1 MNYNRIRNQ
10 VRRLTRKAKVLL
22 ERSMAKNANSNQKHF
37 WRDTQS
43 KLKTK
48 AGIPDLVKSDG
59 KDRNPQSTQTFTK
72 NDKDKADVFVSY
84 FSSVF
89 TEEPKNDT
97 MPHFEGRDFE
107 TKLSSIE
114 INEDLVLKKL
124 KKLKVNKSP
133 GPDQM
138 HPRVLKEISL
148 SIVKPVTMIFRTSL
162 RTSTVPI
169 K

>member
-1 MNYNRIRNQ
+1 M
-10 VRRLTRKAKVLL
+10 
-22 ERSMAKNANSNQKHF
+22 F
-37 WRDTQS
+37 WRYTQS

-48 AGIPDLVKSDG
+48 AGIPDLVKSDCMNE
-59 KDRNPQSTQTFTK
+59 NPQGTPNLTK
-72 NDKDKADVFVSY
+72 NDEDKANVFVNY

-97 MPHFEGRDFE
+97 MPHFEARNFD

-124 KKLKVNKSP
+124 RKLKVNKSP

-148 SIVKPVTMIFRTSL
+148 SIVKPVIMIFMTSL
-162 RTSTVPI
+162 RTSTVPV
-169 K
+169 KRKHAHVSALFKRS